1 MRLRKMTVAKK
12 IRAKQLKKNVPYKN
26 DCGEKNQPNSVGQ
39 KNMCLIKMIV
49 AKRIGAKQLTKKLHL
64 IKMTAAKKKST
75 KQCRIKN
82 CAL

>member
-49 AKRIGAKQLTKKLHL
+49 AKRIGAKQLTKK
-64 IKMTAAKKKST
+64 IAPYKNDRGEKKINQT
-75 KQCRIKN
+75 V
-82 CAL
+82 